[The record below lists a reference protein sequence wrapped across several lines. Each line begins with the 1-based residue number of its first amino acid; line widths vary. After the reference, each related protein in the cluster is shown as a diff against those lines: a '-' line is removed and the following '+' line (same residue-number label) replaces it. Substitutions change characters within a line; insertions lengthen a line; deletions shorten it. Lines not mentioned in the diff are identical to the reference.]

1 MGDRSGGS
9 SDEPLGG
16 ALWYTPPMPV
26 APFARRNILVTGGAG
41 FIGSQLCETLVK
53 DANVICIDNFSSST
67 PRNIEGL
74 LQHPSFE
81 FVNHD
86 ITQPIQLEQLPELAH
101 FKLGVQGIQEIYHLA
116 CPISRLHYE
125 QFRIATILTNS
136 IGLKNVLDVAV
147 QYKAKVLYA
156 SSSVL
161 YGGRRPE
168 SPYVREESPCA
179 IDHLTSHGAYD
190 EGKRFSESV
199 LYTYADV
206 YGIDVKITRIF
217 RTYGPRMKIHDGHL
231 LPDMIKSA
239 LDGEEIVIRMPE
251 GARVSL
257 CYVSDLID
265 GMIRHMGTSMDVTV
279 VNVGSDYDLSWAEVA
294 EKIIRLTNSASHV
307 RFEAP
312 EQLTG
317 EAPLPDLQRA
327 RTLLHWVPLVR
338 LEEGL
343 AKMIDY
349 ARSHRQQVGVF
360 HAQND

>member
-1 MGDRSGGS
+1 
-9 SDEPLGG
+9 
-16 ALWYTPPMPV
+16 MPA

-53 DANVICIDNFSSST
+53 DANVICLDNFSSST
-67 PRNIEGL
+67 PRNIESL

-81 FVNHD
+81 FINHD
-86 ITQPIQLEQLPELAH
+86 ITQPLQLDQVSELER
-101 FKLGVQGIQEIYHLA
+101 FKLSVQGIQEIYHLA
-116 CPISRLHYE
+116 CPISKAQYE

-136 IGLKNVLDVAV
+136 LGLKNILDVAV

-161 YGGRRPE
+161 YGPRRPD
-168 SPYVREESPCA
+168 SPLVREEAPCT

-206 YGIDVKITRIF
+206 YGIDVKISRIF

-231 LPDMIKSA
+231 LPDMIMSA
-239 LDGEEIVIRMPE
+239 LDGEDIVIRASE
-251 GARVSL
+251 SARVSL
-257 CYVSDLID
+257 CYVTDLID
-265 GMIRHMGTSMDVTV
+265 GLIRHMGTTMDVTL
-279 VNVGSDYDLSWAEVA
+279 VNLGSDHDLSWAEVA
-294 EKIIRLTNSASHV
+294 EKIIRLTGARSRV
-307 RFEAP
+307 RFEP
-312 EQLTG
+312 PDDKGMT

-327 RTLLHWVPLVR
+327 RSLLHWVPLVR
-338 LEEGL
+338 VDDGL
-343 AKMIDY
+343 VKMIDF

-360 HAQND
+360 HALSD